1 MAKELIKAAGKA
13 ALESTLQQLLP
24 TLLKRFDELQQQ
36 MTNLVKHVDEKF
48 ERTNEE
54 ISKLRRD
61 ADVKFERTQEVI
73 NELGLRINTT
83 ATKVDTFLEFVRR
96 DSAKVDMYMERL
108 VRVEEEQKH
117 RRRRAG

>member
-1 MAKELIKAAGKA
+1 MAKEIIKAAGRA
-13 ALESTLQQLLP
+13 AMESTLQQFLP
-24 TLLKRFDELQQQ
+24 TLLKRFDDLQQQ
-36 MTNLVKHVDEKF
+36 MIDMRKHMDEKF
-48 ERTNEE
+48 EKTDEE
-54 ISKLRRD
+54 ISKLRKD
-61 ADVKFERTQEVI
+61 MDLKFERTHEVI

-108 VRVEEEQKH
+108 VRVEEGQKH